1 MPVRSLS
8 WMCLLLMAVA
18 VTASDLRGEDGVAVA
33 TVPGI
38 VVDDASAELVGNW
51 SKSTHTKGYVAEGYQ
66 FCSPETTN
74 KAVFKLPVTTAG
86 KYQVLVSHTPGGNR
100 STAAIVKVHAV
111 DGVKSIEVDQQ
122 KAPVGP
128 SIFQPLGE
136 FELAAGNAI
145 IEISA
150 EKTEKGVVII
160 DAVQLLTAE
169 QFVAAKNEP
178 TPTAVASKTA
188 KTEPKKPTPVAKPK
202 PPAPAVEP
210 APPFVRK
217 TPTKPVVKLTAAE
230 LDDLLAKHLGDAAD
244 ANPAA
249 DDAFFRRLSL
259 DVIGRQPTPAEMQE
273 FIADESADKRARAIE
288 RLLASPLFGENWANY
303 WSDVISYRTPQPEL
317 TFLNYQPLKNWL
329 AEEFNRGTGW
339 DEISYD
345 LLTASGKVGENPAAT
360 FIGFHQGDRSRLAAE
375 TTRVFLATQIQCAE
389 CHDHKFVEM
398 PQETFH
404 HVAAFFVRVDAKLP
418 WNDSGAILVS
428 SKPKGEHKMPSGK
441 QELTPEVFGETRL
454 DIGASDIQRRA
465 ALAEWIVSGD
475 NPWFAKAFTNRVWA
489 RMLGRGF
496 CEPVDEIGELGDS
509 VLPEVHLA
517 LASHFVASKHD
528 FRDLVRL
535 VANTHAYQRT
545 VLDGDPAEK
554 KPFAT
559 IAAGKLRGDEV
570 FDSLVRAID
579 LPNVTPPAVK
589 PTAEVRFPPPP
600 KSTRDLVNEAFGY
613 DPSSARES
621 VVRSLQQAMLLMNN
635 RQIQKQI
642 DASPGADTML
652 ARLLTEETDD
662 LVAIER
668 LYENV
673 LARKPN
679 VKEREIAARH
689 LAKLGDRKTA
699 YEDLL
704 WSLVNSAEFVS
715 RR

>member
-1 MPVRSLS
+1 MVA
-8 WMCLLLMAVA
+8 AVLAFSVFGKAQA
-18 VTASDLRGEDGVAVA
+18 VERGFEVAA
-33 TVPGI
+33 LPGI
-38 VVDDASAELVGNW
+38 VVDDASAELIGNW

-66 FCSPETTN
+66 YCPPEKTN
-74 KAVFKLPVTTAG
+74 KAVFKLPVTVAG
-86 KYQVLVSHTPGGNR
+86 KYQVLVSHTPGTNR
-100 STAAIVKVHAV
+100 SATALVKVHAA
-111 DGVKSIEVDQQ
+111 DGEKSTEVDQQ
-122 KAPVGP
+122 QAPAGP
-128 SIFQPLGE
+128 GIFQALGE
-136 FELAAGNAI
+136 FTFDVGNAV

-150 EKTEKGVVII
+150 EKTEKGVVIV

-169 QFVAAKNEP
+169 QFADAKKAPATSVVAAKP
-178 TPTAVASKTA
+178 TKPAPKTPA
-188 KTEPKKPTPVAKPK
+188 PSAKPK
-202 PPAPAVEP
+202 PPAPVIEP
-210 APPFVRK
+210 PPPFVRRA
-217 TPTKPVVKLTAAE
+217 PTKPVGKLTVAE
-230 LDDLLAKHLGDAAD
+230 LDRLLAAHLGDAAE

-249 DDAFFRRLSL
+249 DDAFLRRLSFDL
-259 DVIGRQPTPAEMQE
+259 IGRQPTPEEMHE
-273 FIADESADKRARAIE
+273 FLADESADKRARAIE

-317 TFLNYQPLKNWL
+317 TFLNYQPLKQWL

-339 DEISYD
+339 DEVAYD
-345 LLTASGKVGENPAAT
+345 LLTASGKVGDNPAAT
-360 FIGFHQGDRSRLAAE
+360 FIGFHQGDKSRLAAE
-375 TTRVFLATQIQCAE
+375 TTRVFLSTQIQCAE
-389 CHDHKFVEM
+389 CHDHKFIEM

-441 QELTPEVFGETRL
+441 QELAPEVFGQTKLE
-454 DIGASDIQRRA
+454 IGASDIQRRA
-465 ALAEWIVSGD
+465 ALADWIVSGD
-475 NPWFAKAFTNRVWA
+475 NPWFAKALTNRVWA

-509 VLPEVHLA
+509 VLPEVHAA
-517 LASHFVASKHD
+517 LAGHFVAGEHD

-535 VANTHAYQRT
+535 IANTHIYQRA

-570 FDSLVRAID
+570 FDSLARAID
-579 LPNVTPPAVK
+579 LPNVTPPAMK

-613 DPSSARES
+613 DPSSSRES

-652 ARLLTEETDD
+652 AKLLAAETDD
-662 LVAIER
+662 IVAVER

-679 VKEREIAARH
+679 LKEREIAARH
-689 LAKLGDRKTA
+689 LAKLGDRKAA